1 MKGRAMTEHEQELI
15 ALGGAVRRHR
25 QAKGLTIKALAHEA
39 GMSTGHL
46 GRIER
51 GHGNPRWDTLC
62 ALASALDMSLSALLR
77 PDLSVNAILARHGER
92 RLTPEEFAEHFGHLP
107 TDGEG

>member
-1 MKGRAMTEHEQELI
+1 MAEYEQELI
-15 ALGGAVRRHR
+15 ALGQAVRRQRH
-25 QAKGLTIKALAHEA
+25 AKGLTIKTLARKA
-39 GMSTGHL
+39 GMSVRHL

-62 ALASALDMSLSALLR
+62 ALASALDTPLSALLR
-77 PDLSVNAILARHGER
+77 PDLSVNAMLARHGER
-92 RLTPEEFAEHFGHLP
+92 RLTPEEFEEHFGHLP

>member
-1 MKGRAMTEHEQELI
+1 MTEYEQELI
-15 ALGGAVRRHR
+15 ALGQAVRRHR
-25 QAKGLTIKALAHEA
+25 HAKGLTIEALARKA

-51 GHGNPRWDTLC
+51 GHGNLRWDTLR
-62 ALASALDMSLSALLR
+62 ALASALDIPRSVLLR
-77 PDLSVNAILARHGER
+77 PDLSVETMLARHGEH
-92 RLTPEEFAEHFGHLP
+92 RLTPKELEEHFGHLP

>member
-1 MKGRAMTEHEQELI
+1 MTEYEQELI
-15 ALGGAVRRHR
+15 ALGQAVRRERH
-25 QAKGLTIKALAHEA
+25 AKGLTIKALARKA

-51 GHGNPRWDTLC
+51 GHGNPKWDTLS
-62 ALASALDMSLSALLR
+62 ALASALDMSVFVLLR
-77 PDLSVNAILARHGER
+77 PDLSVEAMLARHGER
-92 RLTPEEFAEHFGHLP
+92 RLTPEEFEEHFGHLP

>member
-1 MKGRAMTEHEQELI
+1 MTEYEQESI
-15 ALGGAVRRHR
+15 ALGQAVRRHR
-25 QAKGLTIKALAHEA
+25 HTKGLTIEALARKA

-51 GHGNPRWDTLC
+51 GHGNPRWDTLST
-62 ALASALDMSLSALLR
+62 LASALDMPLSVLLR
-77 PDLSVNAILARHGER
+77 PAPSVEAMLARHGER
-92 RLTPEEFAEHFGHLP
+92 RLTPEEFEEHFGHLP

>member
-1 MKGRAMTEHEQELI
+1 MTDDEEELI
-15 ALGGAVRRHR
+15 ALGRAVRRERH
-25 QAKGLTIKALAHEA
+25 AKGLSIEALARKA

-51 GHGNPRWDTLC
+51 GHGNPRWDKLC
-62 ALASALDMSLSALLR
+62 ALASALDVPLSALAP
-77 PDLSVNAILARHGER
+77 PDLGVGAMLARHGER
-92 RLTPEEFAEHFGHLP
+92 RLTHEEFEEHLGHLP

>member
-1 MKGRAMTEHEQELI
+1 MTEYEQELI
-15 ALGGAVRRHR
+15 ALGQAVRRHR
-25 QAKGLTIKALAHEA
+25 HAKGLTIEALARKA

-51 GHGNPRWDTLC
+51 GHGNLRWDTLR
-62 ALASALDMSLSALLR
+62 ALASALDIPRSVLLR
-77 PDLSVNAILARHGER
+77 LDPSVEAMLARHEER
-92 RLTPEEFAEHFGHLP
+92 RLTPEEFEEHFGHLP